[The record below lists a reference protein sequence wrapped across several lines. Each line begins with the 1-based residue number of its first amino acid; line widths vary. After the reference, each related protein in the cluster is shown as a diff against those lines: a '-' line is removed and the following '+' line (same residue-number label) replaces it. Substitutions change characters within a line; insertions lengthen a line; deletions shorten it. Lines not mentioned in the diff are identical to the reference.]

1 LAVKIRLTRI
11 GRKKKPYYRIVAIDS
26 RSPRDGRYLENLG
39 VYNPLPD
46 PFEIKLKEDRVLYW
60 LGVGA
65 VPTDTVK
72 SLLRKEGVLF
82 KWDLVRRGLSPEQ
95 MEQEMKRWEVI
106 QLERKRKLELK
117 LTEQKLEKEKVEAK
131 LAEGAGEE
139 VAAEVEQAQEAKTDE
154 LTSEQATSEPEKSE
168 S

>member
-1 LAVKIRLTRI
+1 MAVKIRLTRI